1 MSNTEFAKSGQSKQ
15 SEDEYIC
22 DEKENCKNSLE
33 CKGCYPQEEPEFN
46 SDELKTYN
54 LTQLRKIG
62 KDKQLKGYSYVSK
75 NELIKMIVEDKNWLD
90 IIKKEEEEF
99 DGDKLDNILYPDGL
113 DWTFEKPTKGK
124 YHTIYII
131 KKEEDEETEFAM
143 DCNRWYLE
151 NPDSFDNQQEPT

>member
-1 MSNTEFAKSGQSKQ
+1 MSNTEFAKSGQVKQ

-33 CKGCYPQEEPEFN
+33 CKGCYPQATASLQEEPEFN

-90 IIKKEEEEF
+90 IIKKEE
-99 DGDKLDNILYPDGL
+99 
-113 DWTFEKPTKGK
+113 
-124 YHTIYII
+124 
-131 KKEEDEETEFAM
+131 DEETEFAM